1 MGGPSRAALTCSPS
15 SFVFDL
21 SKMPSNRTMR
31 LSNDTARA
39 ADGGA
44 VAFKVMT
51 TNRDRYRVKPTTGVL
66 LPGEHIDV
74 LLILSTSEPLPA
86 DVSAW
91 SKDKFMVK
99 AVGVPAGS
107 TEATIKERWASA
119 PASEIQQTKLGC
131 SHRLPGQPGPEEPA
145 PRVASSSTAAPSQ
158 PPRAEPRSGQPEA
171 RPEPAA
177 EPAAAPR
184 AEARP
189 EARPEPRGRTAVATP
204 APPPPAAAT
213 AAATAAAARP
223 VPGVPPPLPALLLSH
238 MLSSLPPG
246 AHPGP
251 ALSLSPSPS
260 PS

>member
-1 MGGPSRAALTCSPS
+1 
-15 SFVFDL
+15 
-21 SKMPSNRTMR
+21 MPSNRTMR

-99 AVGVPAGS
+99 AVSVPAGS

-158 PPRAEPRSGQPEA
+158 PPRAEPQRSGQPEA

-189 EARPEPRGRTAVATP
+189 EPRPEPQGRTAVAS
-204 APPPPAAAT
+204 AAPPPAAAT
-213 AAATAAAARP
+213 AAAAHP
-223 VPGVPPPLPALLLSH
+223 VPGVPPPLLALLLSH

-246 AHPGP
+246 AHPSP
-251 ALSLSPSPS
+251 ALSPSL
-260 PS
+260 

>member
-1 MGGPSRAALTCSPS
+1 
-15 SFVFDL
+15 
-21 SKMPSNRTMR
+21 MPSNRTMR

-107 TEATIKERWASA
+107 TEAKIKERWASA

-158 PPRAEPRSGQPEA
+158 PPRAEAQSGQPEA
-171 RPEPAA
+171 RPEPRAEA
-177 EPAAAPR
+177 RPEPAAAPR
-184 AEARP
+184 PEPRP
-189 EARPEPRGRTAVATP
+189 ELRPEPRGRAAVATP
-204 APPPPAAAT
+204 APPPAAAT
-213 AAATAAAARP
+213 AAATAAAAHP
-223 VPGVPPPLPALLLSH
+223 VPGVPPPLLALLLSH

-246 AHPGP
+246 AHPSP
-251 ALSLSPSPS
+251 ALSPSL
-260 PS
+260 